1 VAAANPRTV
10 VVVNAGSPVLLPW
23 ADDVAAVLLTWFP
36 GQEGGAALADVLL
49 GVAEPG
55 GRLPTTWPRREHD
68 CPVLD
73 VIPRDGV
80 VSYDEGVFM
89 GYRGWRVP
97 PLFAFGH
104 GLGYTTW
111 QYETLAVSAT
121 EAVVTLTNTGARSG
135 REVVQLYVGPTG
147 EEPFGAGPAGVA
159 PERPE
164 RWLAGFANVEAH
176 PDETVTV
183 RIRLPERTFQIWDD
197 GWHTVPGTYAVTA
210 AHALDDPRLT
220 AHLAI

>member
-1 VAAANPRTV
+1 
-10 VVVNAGSPVLLPW
+10 
-23 ADDVAAVLLTWFP
+23 VAAVLLTWFP
-36 GQEGGAALADVLL
+36 GQEGGTALADVLL

-73 VIPRDGV
+73 VMPRDGV

-210 AHALDDPRLT
+210 AHALDDPRLVARLT
-220 AHLAI
+220 I